1 MSNSTENR
9 RHCSTVTLGQP
20 SGDSSFGKGGDT
32 GPLPCVSI
40 CGPDPCRFAV
50 LAYREGICFPD
61 ISSSKMTKGNTVVPL
76 TSLPAPKITST
87 EVLPVLSF
95 WPWPLS
101 LFPHTIFFLVKE
113 VSILFLEVF
122 FLLCLFV
129 FGFPFPALQISF
141 L

>member
-1 MSNSTENR
+1 
-9 RHCSTVTLGQP
+9 
-20 SGDSSFGKGGDT
+20 
-32 GPLPCVSI
+32 
-40 CGPDPCRFAV
+40 
-50 LAYREGICFPD
+50 
-61 ISSSKMTKGNTVVPL
+61 MTKGNMAVPM

-87 EVLPVLSF
+87 EALPVLSF
-95 WPWPLS
+95 WQWPLS